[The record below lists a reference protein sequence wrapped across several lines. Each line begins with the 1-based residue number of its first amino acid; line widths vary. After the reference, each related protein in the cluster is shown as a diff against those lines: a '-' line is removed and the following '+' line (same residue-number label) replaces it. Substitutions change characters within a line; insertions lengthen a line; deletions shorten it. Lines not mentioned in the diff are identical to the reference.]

1 MPKKSYAEQISQSKL
16 LVEAMKNN
24 AAGLPQKL
32 TPEFTKK
39 MNDTLAKAID
49 INTVQERLKA
59 DLKTQTAELDEL
71 MKELAKDY
79 AEAKKRI
86 KLDFPQERW
95 KEFGFEDKK

>member
-1 MPKKSYAEQISQSKL
+1 MPKKSYSEQISQSKL

-24 AAGLPQKL
+24 ASSLPSKL
-32 TPEFTKK
+32 TGDFIEK
-39 MNDTLAKAID
+39 MNSKLQEAIET
-49 INTVQERLKA
+49 NTVQERLKA
-59 DLKTQTAELDEL
+59 DLKTQTAKLDEL
-71 MKELAKDY
+71 TKEINKAY

>member
-16 LVEAMKNN
+16 LVEAMKTNG
-24 AAGLPQKL
+24 ASLPQKL
-32 TPEFTKK
+32 SPDFIQNIET
-39 MNDTLAKAID
+39 TLQKAIGS
-49 INTVQERLKA
+49 NTVQERLKA

-71 MKELAKDY
+71 MKELAKLY

-95 KEFGFEDKK
+95 KEFGFDDKR